1 MCTTSPRDLSDA
13 ASGCLRRQVPSSPR
27 CDRCDRRRHTDSLR
41 IGLAVTLS
49 VLRWRATDVL
59 ELATENGRQRTSDSW
74 MNVEAALLSLSPLS
88 SSLLVV

>member
-27 CDRCDRRRHTDSLR
+27 CDRRRHTHPLR
-41 IGLAVTLS
+41 IGLAVILS
-49 VLRWRATDVL
+49 ALQRRATKVL
-59 ELATENGRQRTSDSW
+59 ELATENGRQRTSDRW

-88 SSLLVV
+88 SVLLVV